1 MKDKYVLTAE
11 SVTEGHP
18 DKLCDTIA
26 DAVVDACLEHDP
38 AAHVACEVMATA
50 GKIIAAGEITAAWLP
65 DIPAVICRTVREA
78 GYGGSDY
85 EVEVITHEQSPDIAG
100 AVNNGAETGAGDQG
114 IVYGYA
120 CDETPEL
127 LPLPVVLAHKLTRL
141 LTQARKLHTIPS
153 LKPDGKAQVSVEYQF
168 GVPKRVS
175 AVVVSCQ
182 HEDGV
187 ELAELRHAVM
197 RHIKT
202 ISGKVNLVKMLKETR
217 DVRRFAMSPE
227 QYQAFKKK
235 AGKQKILFSAI
246 RDTDGHGKVV
256 DVIMPVTEIDRANM
270 IFERIHYLGRPEQ
283 AQQPPRE
290 QAPSKAREAR
300 ERQAATQVEQDRRPQ
315 EDTPVTPPV
324 GQRQEV
330 EPKKGSR
337 SGQDLPATAP
347 SSTSSKDGSRM
358 TSEERPSV
366 LERLKGYKTQLDQQQ
381 KPAPARTKDRQKS
394 KTGKAK

>member
-1 MKDKYVLTAE
+1 
-11 SVTEGHP
+11 
-18 DKLCDTIA
+18 
-26 DAVVDACLEHDP
+26 
-38 AAHVACEVMATA
+38 
-50 GKIIAAGEITAAWLP
+50 
-65 DIPAVICRTVREA
+65 
-78 GYGGSDY
+78 
-85 EVEVITHEQSPDIAG
+85 
-100 AVNNGAETGAGDQG
+100 
-114 IVYGYA
+114 
-120 CDETPEL
+120 
-127 LPLPVVLAHKLTRL
+127 
-141 LTQARKLHTIPS
+141 
-153 LKPDGKAQVSVEYQF
+153 
-168 GVPKRVS
+168 
-175 AVVVSCQ
+175 
-182 HEDGV
+182 
-187 ELAELRHAVM
+187 
-197 RHIKT
+197 
-202 ISGKVNLVKMLKETR
+202 MLKETR

-283 AQQPPRE
+283 VQQPPRE

-300 ERQAATQVEQDRRPQ
+300 ERQAATQVEQNQRPQ
-315 EDTPVTPPV
+315 ENTPVTPPV

-330 EPKKGSR
+330 EPKKGPR

-366 LERLKGYKTQLDQQQ
+366 LERLKGYKAQLDQQQ

-394 KTGKAK
+394 KNGKVK

>member
-1 MKDKYVLTAE
+1 MQSRQAQLVRASELYYERGLSQQK
-11 SVTEGHP
+11 
-18 DKLCDTIA
+18 IA
-26 DAVVDACLEHDP
+26 DILGVSRPTVSRLLEEARKSGVVEIVVHAPLKQNYELSERLRRELGLKDAVVIRGEASPDRSP
-38 AAHVACEVMATA
+38 ALRRCAQ
-50 GKIIAAGEITAAWLP
+50 AAGQLFLSLLESGMTVGLSWGRVLRQFCDTLP
-65 DIPAVICRTVREA
+65 QQKHTFN
-78 GYGGSDY
+78 
-85 EVEVITHEQSPDIAG
+85 
-100 AVNNGAETGAGDQG
+100 VNVVQTIGCLGTGNPHLDGL
-114 IVYGYA
+114 
-120 CDETPEL
+120 EL
-127 LPLPVVLAHKLTRL
+127 TLA
-141 LTQARKLHTIPS
+141 
-153 LKPDGKAQVSVEYQF
+153 
-168 GVPKRVS
+168 
-175 AVVVSCQ
+175 
-182 HEDGV
+182 
-187 ELAELRHAVM
+187 LAKNH
-197 RHIKT
+197 KT

-270 IFERIHYLGRPEQ
+270 IFERIHYLGQPAQ

-290 QAPSKAREAR
+290 QASSKAREAR
-300 ERQAATQVEQDRRPQ
+300 ERQAATQVEQDQHPQ
-315 EDTPVTPPV
+315 ENTSVTPPV

-366 LERLKGYKTQLDQQQ
+366 LERLKGYKAQLDQQQ